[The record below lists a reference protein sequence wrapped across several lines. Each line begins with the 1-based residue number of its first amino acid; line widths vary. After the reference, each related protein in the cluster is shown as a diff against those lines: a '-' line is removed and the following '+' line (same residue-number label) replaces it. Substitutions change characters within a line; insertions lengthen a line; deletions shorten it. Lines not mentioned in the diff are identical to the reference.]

1 MMVVNVLSQWQT
13 KTSGRWYSYVPPT
26 PTSSP
31 DGRTLRWEDGGQC
44 ALRSSFRIPL
54 VCSSSLTQLFDLLQG
69 HQEGDGHPASDDRSA
84 AEEEVGQPETQVQG
98 RCFCFFPDSQAA
110 DISCLVWTPETAL
123 FVGCTS
129 DLVAVI
135 IYTGRM
141 KQKYLS
147 IKTGSP

>member
-1 MMVVNVLSQWQT
+1 MGIQRVMTAQQLKKKWDNLKDKYRVGVL
-13 KTSGRWYSYVPPT
+13 
-26 PTSSP
+26 
-31 DGRTLRWEDGGQC
+31 
-44 ALRSSFRIPL
+44 
-54 VCSSSLTQLFDLLQG
+54 
-69 HQEGDGHPASDDRSA
+69 
-84 AEEEVGQPETQVQG
+84 
-98 RCFCFFPDSQAA
+98 FFQDSQAA